1 MYQNCYVT
9 FIGTC
14 SSQVRWIRQSMRSCQ
29 HVKLHSQYVTF
40 LVSSVRMSGKSGT
53 FVGLRRLQ
61 RNLFTLKTQMSERYY
76 TASKFQL

>member
-40 LVSSVRMSGKSGT
+40 LVSSAYVWKKWHICWTSTSAT
-53 FVGLRRLQ
+53 EFVYVK
-61 RNLFTLKTQMSERYY
+61 NADE
-76 TASKFQL
+76 